1 MVANEFGRDLPAAIL
16 MEIIQVQT
24 EIARLGL
31 DLFAVMNFAAERVQH
46 LTSAAG
52 AIVEIA
58 EHDEMI
64 YRAATG
70 MAQGQLGLRLKS
82 NGSLS
87 GLCVETGRVLNCED
101 SETDAR
107 VDRDACRRVGLR
119 SMLVAPLRHH
129 DTVVGVLKVASP
141 VVAHFGP
148 QDARILELV
157 SDLIAASMFH
167 AVRHDPDDLYRRA
180 TQDPLTGLAN
190 RALFYDRLRQAVS
203 LAVRRAGLVGIL
215 NLDMNGLKSINDQYG
230 HRAGDA
236 AIRETGQRIARISRR
251 SDTVA
256 RLGGDE
262 FGVILPE
269 LANGDNLLTHTARL
283 ADAIRQ
289 PFHFENMPLSL
300 EASIGHAICPDDGTD
315 IDVLI
320 DRADQAMYE
329 RKRARHR

>member
-1 MVANEFGRDLPAAIL
+1 M
-16 MEIIQVQT
+16 
-24 EIARLGL
+24 
-31 DLFAVMNFAAERVQH
+31 
-46 LTSAAG
+46 
-52 AIVEIA
+52 
-58 EHDEMI
+58 
-64 YRAATG
+64 
-70 MAQGQLGLRLKS
+70 
-82 NGSLS
+82 
-87 GLCVETGRVLNCED
+87 
-101 SETDAR
+101 
-107 VDRDACRRVGLR
+107 RR
-119 SMLVAPLRHH
+119 
-129 DTVVGVLKVASP
+129 K
-141 VVAHFGP
+141 
-148 QDARILELV
+148 
-157 SDLIAASMFH
+157 
-167 AVRHDPDDLYRRA
+167 
-180 TQDPLTGLAN
+180 DPLTGLAN

-269 LANGDNLLTHTARL
+269 LANGDNLLP
-283 ADAIRQ
+283 IRRAS
-289 PFHFENMPLSL
+289 PMRSANHFISKTCLPLSL

-329 RKRARHR
+329 RKRAQHH

>member
-87 GLCVETGRVLNCED
+87 GLCVETGRVLQYED

-148 QDARILELV
+148 QDAHILELV

-180 TQDPLTGLAN
+180 TQGSA
-190 RALFYDRLRQAVS
+190 DRSCQSSAFL
-203 LAVRRAGLVGIL
+203 
-215 NLDMNGLKSINDQYG
+215 
-230 HRAGDA
+230 
-236 AIRETGQRIARISRR
+236 
-251 SDTVA
+251 
-256 RLGGDE
+256 
-262 FGVILPE
+262 
-269 LANGDNLLTHTARL
+269 
-283 ADAIRQ
+283 
-289 PFHFENMPLSL
+289 
-300 EASIGHAICPDDGTD
+300 
-315 IDVLI
+315 
-320 DRADQAMYE
+320 
-329 RKRARHR
+329 